1 MQLGFLFV
9 AGSKDGD
16 TWSRWIAHRVAW
28 LAQSRTRTQSST
40 CSSSRVQI
48 RIGGDTRTL
57 PSGTNKNM
65 RREPSETDVVTIS
78 QLPAINQLDPPR
90 ERAKQ
95 EVACQA
101 RGVIPACSPNGQ
113 ILHIVA
119 RATPCVVY
127 YAVRGATFWT
137 KFVRKL
143 EEQDVHWRIRG
154 DELGM
159 DPAYQRPGCHTL
171 DAPLQLEEEGGHSR
185 DQQVEQ
191 PTDTANHDTDT
202 RATEGEPQLGPS
214 QTFHVPEA
222 MLQRYAPSLGCE
234 MSSVYRV
241 KSKPQRDLPSTHD
254 SVDLPGGQ

>member
-1 MQLGFLFV
+1 MTLGH
-9 AGSKDGD
+9 AGLRIGWHGWHSHEQGRSRAHVPVRVCKSGLVETHERYHQARTRTCAANRQRQ
-16 TWSRWIAHRVAW
+16 TWSRSASC
-28 LAQSRTRTQSST
+28 QPST
-40 CSSSRVQI
+40 SW
-48 RIGGDTRTL
+48 TH
-57 PSGTNKNM
+57 
-65 RREPSETDVVTIS
+65 
-78 QLPAINQLDPPR
+78 R
-90 ERAKQ
+90 EREQNKKLR
-95 EVACQA
+95 VRP